1 MLCARAFAERQ
12 VGQEDCILGRG
23 DQEIG
28 VDVLIAA
35 DVELRQ
41 PDTNWPAS

>member
-1 MLCARAFAERQ
+1 MLCAATVAERS
-12 VGQEDCILGRG
+12 GQKIASWPRRS
-23 DQEIG
+23 EIG

-41 PDTNWPAS
+41 PDYDWPAS